1 MSSTILHSSDEGSK
15 TPLAKKFTYLYLSH
29 ESRKNQERK
38 WNWGCVLAGTEVVYW
53 LEMRLCMFLWVSSH
67 SLLDSLQPLFR
78 NLICSSSTD
87 RKDGWTWRLAK
98 VDFFFTSQIVR
109 LPIKSSRLQEQF
121 FFPGT
126 SVKLRPDQRWTK
138 KFEPN
143 PGLIRWK

>member
-1 MSSTILHSSDEGSK
+1 MSSTILHSCDEGSK

-29 ESRKNQERK
+29 ESRKNQERIK
-38 WNWGCVLAGTEVVYW
+38 KENGTELVNW

-87 RKDGWTWRLAK
+87 RKDGWTRRFAK

-121 FFPGT
+121 FFPGR
-126 SVKLRPDQRWTK
+126 SVKIRPDQRR
-138 KFEPN
+138 N
-143 PGLIRWK
+143 LNLIRI